1 MDIEC
6 KVKKE
11 VLCVKLDGRLDFE
24 TAPEL
29 EKKLK
34 ENLSG
39 IKAVE
44 FDMKKLE
51 YISSA
56 GLRVL
61 LKVKQQT
68 GDDGYVLIK
77 NMNDMVN
84 NVMELTGFS
93 TSFII
98 K

>member
-11 VLCVKLDGRLDFE
+11 VLYVKLGGRLDSE

-29 EKKLK
+29 EQKLK

-56 GLRVL
+56 GLIVL

-84 NVMELTGFS
+84 SVMELTGFS
-93 TSFII
+93 ALFII

>member
-1 MDIEC
+1 MNIEC

-11 VLCVKLDGRLDFE
+11 VLYVKLDGRLDSE

-29 EKKLK
+29 EQKLK

-68 GDDGYVLIK
+68 GGDGYVLIK

-84 NVMELTGFS
+84 DVMELTGFS
-93 TSFII
+93 ASFII